1 MLTINGKDLSRYTGK
16 RVSEMLEQEGY
27 VAAQV
32 AVERN
37 EEILP
42 KDTYADTELVDGD
55 VIEVVTF
62 MGGGAR

>member
-1 MLTINGKDLSRYTGK
+1 MLKINGKDLSQYTGK
-16 RVSEMLEQEGY
+16 TVAEMLALEDY

-42 KDTYADTELVDGD
+42 KGTYEDTVLADGD
-55 VIEVVTF
+55 VIEVVSF